1 MRVRRE
7 LRPGDVGDMV
17 ALHGR
22 LYSKE
27 WGHDASFET
36 MVAQSFIDS
45 VARGWPRRNEGIWL
59 VQEDERLAGCLGLT
73 DEGEGEARLRWF
85 VLEPHLRGR
94 GLGRRLLAELFE
106 KVEGEGYERITLETF
121 SDLAAAAHLYRE
133 HGFELVWEDTRPRW
147 SRPAVTY
154 QRYERELRS
163 AVAST
168 PAA

>member
-1 MRVRRE
+1 MRIRRD
-7 LRPGDVGDMV
+7 LRPGDVGEMI

-22 LYSKE
+22 IYSEE
-27 WGHDASFET
+27 WGHDSSFEA
-36 MVAQSFIDS
+36 MVAQSLADAG
-45 VARGWPRRNEGIWL
+45 ARGFPRESEGIWI
-59 VQEDERLAGCLGLT
+59 VEEDGRIVGCLGLT
-73 DEGEGEARLRWF
+73 DEGGGEARLRWF
-85 VLEPHLRGR
+85 VFEPRLRGR
-94 GLGRRLLAELFE
+94 GLGRELLADLFAE
-106 KVEGEGYERITLETF
+106 AERAGYARITLETF

-147 SRPAVTY
+147 SRAEVTY